1 MKECYM
7 LIIPLSEVSVCARGQ
22 QQHTKECTDR
32 SMLRVMRDQ
41 RTQIGACLFQ
51 VTVTLSMLLCSVC
64 GLTEVTCVAQCCLNG
79 IIIRQTGEVSV
90 CARGQQQHTKEC
102 TDRSMLRVM
111 RDQRTQIGACL
122 FQVTVTLS
130 MLLCSVCGLTEVTCV
145 AQCCLNGIIIRQTG
159 TMLVTDCRTITILYL
174 CNVHCVILHLRIIC
188 LPLLYKPM
196 RSYCEGIM
204 SYATTC

>member
-1 MKECYM
+1 MQSCSKRRAINTFLQWKMNYRSLYYVKVLNYETCMKECYM

-79 IIIRQTGEVSV
+79 IIIRQTGTMLV
-90 CARGQQQHTKEC
+90 
-102 TDRSMLRVM
+102 TDC
-111 RDQRTQIGACL
+111 RTI
-122 FQVTVTLS
+122 
-130 MLLCSVCGLTEVTCV
+130 VTCV